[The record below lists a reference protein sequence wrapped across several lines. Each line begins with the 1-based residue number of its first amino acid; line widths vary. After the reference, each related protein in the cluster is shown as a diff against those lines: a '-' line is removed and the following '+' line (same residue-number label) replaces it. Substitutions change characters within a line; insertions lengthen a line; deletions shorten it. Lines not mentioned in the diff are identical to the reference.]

1 LPWSYHPSFLARFG
15 RDREAGCNAWKSY
28 MRRVTST
35 INFGRELPLA
45 HGVRFDIG

>member
-1 LPWSYHPSFLARFG
+1 LIVRSNVGSA
-15 RDREAGCNAWKSY
+15 D

-45 HGVRFDIG
+45 QGVGFEID